1 MNRKPLVTV
10 LMGSYNPRWD
20 RLRRAVESLRRQ
32 TLEDWELVLWD
43 DGSCPRGAMALE
55 QAAGLDNRVRL
66 YRGRENRGLG
76 YALNRCAQRAQGRYL
91 ARLDDD
97 DVCHP
102 RRLERQVSFLESHPQ
117 YGWVG
122 SAAWRV
128 DSHGL
133 WGRLDVPEM
142 PAPRDF
148 ASHSPYIHPAVLFR
162 REALAQGYSQSPPVP
177 GLRGLP
183 AVPAAAPA
191 GLAGVQLALA
201 PAGLLG
207 GQGLLPPPGHG
218 PPPAGGRS
226 PPGGAGCLGPAV
238 ALNRLGDAAALGGV
252 LGPWGFAPLGKAP
265 WIAPR

>member
-55 QAAGLDNRVRL
+55 QAACLDSRVRL

-76 YALNRCAQRAQGRYL
+76 YALNQCAQRAQGRYL

-133 WGRLDVPEM
+133 WGRLDVPEL
-142 PAPRDF
+142 PAPRNF
-148 ASHSPYIHPAVLFR
+148 AAHSPYIHPAVLFR
-162 REALAQGYSQSPPVP
+162 RRPWRRATANPPGTWAARITSCSCGCTGRAGRGTTCP
-177 GLRGLP
+177 GPCWPIGRTGTP
-183 AVPAAAPA
+183 TAAGTRAAACGRPLSA
-191 GLAGVQLALA
+191 GKGW
-201 PAGLLG
+201 
-207 GQGLLPPPGHG
+207 PPWACRG
-218 PPPAGGRS
+218 P
-226 PPGGAGCLGPAV
+226 
-238 ALNRLGDAAALGGV
+238 
-252 LGPWGFAPLGKAP
+252 
-265 WIAPR
+265 

>member
-55 QAAGLDNRVRL
+55 QAACLDSRVRL

-133 WGRLDVPEM
+133 WGRLDVPEL

-148 ASHSPYIHPAVLFR
+148 ASHSPISTPR
-162 REALAQGYSQSPPVP
+162 CCS
-177 GLRGLP
+177 
-183 AVPAAAPA
+183 A
-191 GLAGVQLALA
+191 G
-201 PAGLLG
+201 
-207 GQGLLPPPGHG
+207 
-218 PPPAGGRS
+218 R
-226 PPGGAGCLGPAV
+226 
-238 ALNRLGDAAALGGV
+238 
-252 LGPWGFAPLGKAP
+252 F
-265 WIAPR
+265 

>member
-55 QAAGLDNRVRL
+55 QAACLDSRVRL

-133 WGRLDVPEM
+133 WGRLDVPEL

-162 REALAQGYSQSPPVP
+162 REVLGQGYREILSVADENGGKLPNRAVFYCDEYGTRATRSQLKR
-177 GLRGLP
+177 LR
-183 AVPAAAPA
+183 A
-191 GLAGVQLALA
+191 
-201 PAGLLG
+201 
-207 GQGLLPPPGHG
+207 
-218 PPPAGGRS
+218 R
-226 PPGGAGCLGPAV
+226 
-238 ALNRLGDAAALGGV
+238 
-252 LGPWGFAPLGKAP
+252 
-265 WIAPR
+265 

>member
-55 QAAGLDNRVRL
+55 QAACLDSRVRL

-133 WGRLDVPEM
+133 WGRLDVPEL

-148 ASHSPYIHPAVLFR
+148 ASHSPYIHPSVLFR
-162 REALAQGYSQSPPVP
+162 REVLAQGYSQSPRYL
-177 GLRGLP
+177 GCEDYQLFLRLHRQGWQGYNLP
-183 AVPAAAPA
+183 
-191 GLAGVQLALA
+191 LA

-207 GQGLLPPPGHG
+207 GQGLHPPPGQG

-226 PPGGAGCLGPAV
+226 PPGGAGRLGPVV
-238 ALNRLGDAAALGGV
+238 APNRLGDAAAFGGV
-252 LGPWGFAPLGKAP
+252 PGPRGGAPLGKAP

>member
-55 QAAGLDNRVRL
+55 QAACLDSRVRL

-102 RRLERQVSFLESHPQ
+102 RRLS
-117 YGWVG
+117 
-122 SAAWRV
+122 
-128 DSHGL
+128 
-133 WGRLDVPEM
+133 
-142 PAPRDF
+142 
-148 ASHSPYIHPAVLFR
+148 
-162 REALAQGYSQSPPVP
+162 
-177 GLRGLP
+177 
-183 AVPAAAPA
+183 
-191 GLAGVQLALA
+191 
-201 PAGLLG
+201 
-207 GQGLLPPPGHG
+207 
-218 PPPAGGRS
+218 GRS
-226 PPGGAGCLGPAV
+226 PFWSPTPSTAGWAAPPGGWTATACGAGWTSRSC
-238 ALNRLGDAAALGGV
+238 
-252 LGPWGFAPLGKAP
+252 
-265 WIAPR
+265 PRPGISLPTPPISTPQCCSAGRF

>member
-32 TLEDWELVLWD
+32 TLEDWEL
-43 DGSCPRGAMALE
+43 SCGTTAPAPGAPWPWSRPLAWTAGCACTGAGKTAAWAMPSTGAPSGPRAATWPGWMTTTCATPGGWSGRSPFWSPTPSTAGWAAPPGGWTATACGAAWTSRAARAPGFRFPLPLYPPRGAVPPGGPG
-55 QAAGLDNRVRL
+55 AGL
-66 YRGRENRGLG
+66 
-76 YALNRCAQRAQGRYL
+76 Q
-91 ARLDDD
+91 
-97 DVCHP
+97 P
-102 RRLERQVSFLESHPQ
+102 
-117 YGWVG
+117 
-122 SAAWRV
+122 
-128 DSHGL
+128 
-133 WGRLDVPEM
+133 
-142 PAPRDF
+142 
-148 ASHSPYIHPAVLFR
+148 I
-162 REALAQGYSQSPPVP
+162 PPVP

-238 ALNRLGDAAALGGV
+238 ALSRLGDAAAFGGV
-252 LGPWGFAPLGKAP
+252 PGPRGGAPLGEAP